1 MNTEALFLFLILLL
15 GLVLCSFL
23 GGNCNKESF
32 TGNFNGNFTVNPD
45 DKINNS
51 NKNSTISGTP
61 SSSNMSSTNYD
72 NYNHYS
78 GSSSQLTN
86 GATFY
91 GKNGDSVKVNMQTDG
106 TPALTITFTQGKQP
120 VTLTSSPANSSGSIA
135 KTSSNPSS
143 SSSSAPASSSL
154 KNNTGSL
161 DKSSNMSFY
170 GPNGETALIINHEG
184 QQAIKVNTSH
194 GSLIYTT
201 SKPISSNENASSP
214 FNSNYSAYNNT
225 PSTYFGS
232 TGVNGANTSNSNK
245 AYNDLRSRSR
255 SPSPSRSSKP
265 SSSSASSSASS
276 KPSSSS
282 ASSKPS
288 PSSSS
293 SASSKPSPSSSS
305 SASYPFDSQT
315 TRNSMFPSYDYSN
328 SLPQGI
334 PKSQIPRGHEDLYI
348 LKSEVVPPVCPV
360 CPSAAMV
367 PRQEP
372 CPACPAC
379 ARCPEPSFE
388 CKKVPNYNANNNQ
401 YLPVPVLSD
410 FSSFG
415 M

>member
-61 SSSNMSSTNYD
+61 TGSNMTSTNYD

-91 GKNGDSVKVNMQTDG
+91 GKNGDSVKVNMQSDG

-135 KTSSNPSS
+135 KTSQTSQTSS
-143 SSSSAPASSSL
+143 SSSSLSSQ

-161 DKSSNMSFY
+161 DKSSNMYFY
-170 GPNGETALIINHEG
+170 GPNGESALIINHEG

-201 SKPISSNENASSP
+201 SKPVSSNENISNP
-214 FNSNYSAYNNT
+214 FNSNYSNYNNT

-232 TGVNGANTSNSNK
+232 TGVNGANVNNSNK
-245 AYNDLRSRSR
+245 AYNESGSQ
-255 SPSPSRSSKP
+255 SQ
-265 SSSSASSSASS
+265 
-276 KPSSSS
+276 
-282 ASSKPS
+282 
-288 PSSSS
+288 
-293 SASSKPSPSSSS
+293 
-305 SASYPFDSQT
+305 SQT
-315 TRNSMFPSYDYSN
+315 RSKSSWFPSYDYSN
-328 SLPQGI
+328 SLPKGI
-334 PKSQIPRGHEDLYI
+334 PKSQIPRGDEHLYI
-348 LKSEVVPPVCPV
+348 LKSEVVPPVCPA
-360 CPSAAMV
+360 CPPASIV
-367 PRQEP
+367 PREKP

-388 CKKVPNYNANNNQ
+388 CKKVPNYNAVNNQ
-401 YLPVPVLSD
+401 YLPVPVLSN